1 MLIVTHSLFDFILL
15 VVWEQLACGEDYKNY
30 YDL

>member
-1 MLIVTHSLFDFILL
+1 MLTVTHSLFDFILL
-15 VVWEQLACGEDYKNY
+15 VVWEQFVCGEDYKNY